1 MVEKRFGALRF
12 VSGLF
17 KVLAWIF
24 LILGILASIGGGIAY
39 MITGAFDTT
48 KLLVAI
54 GIIIGGVI
62 ASLIWFVLLKATS
75 DLFIIFVAVEYN
87 TRETAYLMRGEQQ
100 PGTMA
105 PPPMR

>member
-1 MVEKRFGALRF
+1 MVEKKFGALRF

-17 KVLAWIF
+17 KVIAWIC
-24 LILGILASIGGGIAY
+24 LILGIIGSLGGGVAY
-39 MITGAFDTT
+39 MLTGGFDAL

-62 ASLIWFVLLKATS
+62 GSLIWFVLLKAIS
-75 DLFIIFVAVEYN
+75 EIYQIYVAVEYN

-100 PGTMA
+100 PGMMA

>member
-17 KVLAWIF
+17 KVFAWIF
-24 LILGILASIGGGIAY
+24 LILGILGSLGGGIAY
-39 MITGAFDTT
+39 MTIGTFDAM

-54 GIIIGGVI
+54 GIIIGGVLG
-62 ASLIWFVLLKATS
+62 SLIWFVLLKAIS
-75 DLFIIFVAVEYN
+75 EIYQIFVAVEYN

-100 PGTMA
+100 PGMMA